1 MESLALLVA
10 IILAF
15 VMFSGP
21 LGILLTINSIWSATL
36 KIPAL
41 WYSRRVLVTLI
52 AAVGLFVGFRILIG
66 GIPFMTS
73 LIVMSGMTFNL
84 VAIKLEYQIG
94 KLNKR
99 ATPGNPGA
107 SELS

>member
-21 LGILLTINSIWSATL
+21 LGILLTINPIWSATL

-73 LIVMSGMTFNL
+73 LIVMSGMALNL

>member
-10 IILAF
+10 LILAV

-21 LGILLTINSIWSATL
+21 LGILLTINPIWNATL

-41 WYSRRVLVTLI
+41 WYARRIVISLL
-52 AAVGLFVGFRILIG
+52 AAVALIFGFQVLRS
-66 GIPFMTS
+66 GIPFMAS
-73 LIVMSGMTFNL
+73 LMVISGMALNL

-94 KLNKR
+94 KFNKR
-99 ATPGNPGA
+99 KTPGTLGQN
-107 SELS
+107 

>member
-10 IILAF
+10 LILAV

-21 LGILLTINSIWSATL
+21 LGILLTINPIWNATL

-41 WYSRRVLVTLI
+41 WYAR
-52 AAVGLFVGFRILIG
+52 RILITVLAAIAFVFG
-66 GIPFMTS
+66 FQVLFSGIPLMAS
-73 LIVMSGMTFNL
+73 LMVMSGMAFNL

-94 KLNKR
+94 KFNKR
-99 ATPGNPGA
+99 KTPGTPGA
-107 SELS
+107 SGL

>member
-10 IILAF
+10 LILAV

-21 LGILLTINSIWSATL
+21 LGILLTINPIWYATL

-41 WYSRRVLVTLI
+41 WYARRILISVL
-52 AAVGLFVGFRILIG
+52 AAVGLIFGFQVLFS
-66 GIPFMTS
+66 GIPFIAS
-73 LIVMSGMTFNL
+73 LMVISGMAFNI

-94 KLNKR
+94 KFNKR
-99 ATPGNPGA
+99 KTPGTLGA
-107 SELS
+107 SEL

>member
-10 IILAF
+10 LILAV

-21 LGILLTINSIWSATL
+21 LGILLTINPIWNATL

-41 WYSRRVLVTLI
+41 WYAR
-52 AAVGLFVGFRILIG
+52 RILISLLAVVSFVFG
-66 GIPFMTS
+66 FQVLFSGIPLMAS
-73 LIVMSGMTFNL
+73 LMVMSGMAFNL

-94 KLNKR
+94 KFNKR
-99 ATPGNPGA
+99 KTPGTPGA
-107 SELS
+107 SEL

>member
-10 IILAF
+10 LILAV

-21 LGILLTINSIWSATL
+21 LGILLTINPIWNATL

-41 WYSRRVLVTLI
+41 WYAR
-52 AAVGLFVGFRILIG
+52 RILITVLAAVAFVFG
-66 GIPFMTS
+66 FQVLFSGIPFMAS
-73 LIVMSGMTFNL
+73 LMVMSGMAFNL

-94 KLNKR
+94 KFNKR
-99 ATPGNPGA
+99 KTPGTPGA
-107 SELS
+107 SEL

>member
-10 IILAF
+10 LILAF

-21 LGILLTINSIWSATL
+21 LGILLTINPIWNATL

-41 WYSRRVLVTLI
+41 WYAR
-52 AAVGLFVGFRILIG
+52 RILITVLAAIAFVFG
-66 GIPFMTS
+66 FQVLFSGIPLMAS
-73 LIVMSGMTFNL
+73 LMVMSGIAFNL

-94 KLNKR
+94 KFNKR
-99 ATPGNPGA
+99 KTPGTPGA
-107 SELS
+107 SEL

>member
-10 IILAF
+10 LILAV

-21 LGILLTINSIWSATL
+21 LGILLTINPIWNATL

-41 WYSRRVLVTLI
+41 WYAR
-52 AAVGLFVGFRILIG
+52 RILITVLAAVAFVFGFQVLFG
-66 GIPFMTS
+66 GIPFMAS
-73 LIVMSGMTFNL
+73 LMVMSGMAFNL

-94 KLNKR
+94 KFNKR
-99 ATPGNPGA
+99 ETPRTPGA
-107 SELS
+107 SEL

>member
-10 IILAF
+10 LILAV

-21 LGILLTINSIWSATL
+21 LGILLTINPVWNATL

-41 WYSRRVLVTLI
+41 WYAR
-52 AAVGLFVGFRILIG
+52 RILITLLAAIGIIFGFQVLLG
-66 GIPFMTS
+66 GIPFMAS
-73 LIVMSGMTFNL
+73 LMVMSGMAFNL

-94 KLNKR
+94 KFNKR
-99 ATPGNPGA
+99 ATPGTPGA
-107 SELS
+107 SEL

>member
-10 IILAF
+10 LILAV

-21 LGILLTINSIWSATL
+21 LGILLTINPIWNATL

-41 WYSRRVLVTLI
+41 WYARRIVISLL
-52 AAVGLFVGFRILIG
+52 AAVALIFGFQVLRS
-66 GIPFMTS
+66 GIPFMAS
-73 LIVMSGMTFNL
+73 LMVISGMALNL

-94 KLNKR
+94 KFNKR
-99 ATPGNPGA
+99 KTPGTPGV
-107 SELS
+107 SEL